1 MAATTLGISIA
12 IPGSGSRKKSVFS
25 GHPKSIRFNQS
36 PPSHTAVVSLSRR
49 RRNNA
54 NPPAPVKEIHK
65 ETLRERN
72 LEGDDE
78 IDEDAFDALF
88 SQLEEDLKN
97 DGLIGE
103 DGDDDFLSEEEL
115 AKLEHELAEA
125 LEDDEL
131 LEALVSIGDGDN
143 HNEDDKEESDNL
155 DDDEAKD
162 EEEESP
168 IKLKNWQSRRL
179 AYALKNGRRKTSIKN
194 LAADLCLD
202 RAVVLKLLRD
212 PPSNLVMLSAALPD
226 KPVSTSME
234 LEEKIEE
241 TVPSKPTP
249 QTTKPKAEVKLP
261 VHEMRNNWSAR
272 KRLKKVQIETLELVY
287 GRTKRPTNSMISSI
301 VFLTNLPR
309 KRVVKWFEDK
319 RAEDEVPDKRLP
331 FRRSASQTVFTS

>member
-12 IPGSGSRKKSVFS
+12 IPGSGSHKKSVFS

-36 PPSHTAVVSLSRR
+36 PPSHTAVVSFSRR

-54 NPPAPVKEIHK
+54 NPPAPAKEIHK
-65 ETLRERN
+65 KTLSDRN
-72 LEGDDE
+72 LEADE
-78 IDEDAFDALF
+78 IDEDAFEALF

-97 DGLIGE
+97 DDLIGE
-103 DGDDDFLSEEEL
+103 DGDDDLSEEEL

-131 LEALVSIGDGDN
+131 LGALVSIANGDN
-143 HNEDDKEESDNL
+143 NNEDDKEESDNL
-155 DDDEAKD
+155 DDNEAED
-162 EEEESP
+162 VEEEIP

-212 PPSNLVMLSAALPD
+212 PPPNLVMLSAALPD

-234 LEEKIEE
+234 LDEKIEE
-241 TVPSKPTP
+241 TVPLKQTP

-272 KRLKKVQIETLELVY
+272 KRLKKVQIETLKLVY

-301 VFLTNLPR
+301 VYLTNLPR

-331 FRRSASQTVFTS
+331 YHRSAPQTVFTS